1 MLLDTGM
8 YVVGWQVNDAA
19 IPAGEY
25 VKSANTRLKV
35 ETVPKPG
42 VEKLRSITMTVE

>member
-8 YVVGWQVNDAA
+8 CVVGWQANDAA

-25 VKSANTRLKV
+25 VKPANTKRKV
-35 ETVPKPG
+35 EAVPKPALK
-42 VEKLRSITMTVE
+42 KLRSITMTVE

>member
-8 YVVGWQVNDAA
+8 YVVGWQANDAA

-25 VKSANTRLKV
+25 VKPANTKRKV
-35 ETVPKPG
+35 EAPKPALK
-42 VEKLRSITMTVE
+42 KLRSITMTVE

>member
-8 YVVGWQVNDAA
+8 YVVGWQANDAA

-25 VKSANTRLKV
+25 VKPANTKLKV
-35 ETVPKPG
+35 EAVPKPALK
-42 VEKLRSITMTVE
+42 KLRSITMMVE